1 MAYINYSA
9 AGSVIK
15 DGYVIIPETLETI
28 SLSWDLGNESDFRGY
43 TLYANWENFGTTKI
57 LDEQNQTSISVN
69 TSDLNSRNIPYN
81 FEVFGIYIDD
91 RRTSSIYT
99 QYYFKKNKITS
110 SPTYSVSR
118 QMNFSKT
125 NYSIAI
131 TQTKVPTNLNGDTSF
146 TYSVSDLKI
155 QGSIYVNIYNGQNL
169 GANFN
174 LTVVG
179 TEGTPP
185 SSGPYI
191 LLSEV
196 RATMTGIEAYYD
208 IDTLDCSMSISCKNR
223 WGSITS
229 GYATIEVYLPN
240 IPVGASNISL
250 SGATLVGNNYYYI
263 PGVSAVKIN
272 FTNGYDPYGVA
283 DIWHYLM
290 YCVKDESATS
300 VSDSEWQTK
309 YVTSGET
316 LNEYVIP
323 ITNEKK
329 KFFYKIRT
337 QNGGSQKT
345 VDSNVFSVA
354 LDYYNKP
361 TVEIVNVNR
370 QETSLSF
377 SAIISKNSSIPDS
390 SGHLQIT
397 SVKYLKPDGTTKA
410 SMTKADNLA
419 PSHSK
424 YNASLTITADDL
436 WEMYVYVYDN
446 VSGNTDP
453 AYARIHISRYTPIMS
468 FTKYGVYFGHV
479 PTYNDRGYKL
489 TVGGVSQFK
498 ENTHF
503 FNGISIHNKLDLYD
517 LYPER
522 GDLNLNSYS
531 DYQAALYGGRLNTD
545 TKIRFFNQD
554 SSTSNSY
561 DYSADIYVNN
571 DRLAIDY
578 TDVKGDRVTEQFV
591 TFNDLVTHSTSAYA
605 DNDIVKDGIKREVI
619 VIKTGSFYYK
629 TCTITVPFSEFT
641 FNNATDVFTLLSGSD
656 PNSMLVHYLN
666 PIVYSYRKG
675 DEQGYIRAI
684 FRSDMLPVVTATVVS
699 DDENLFHTL
708 KFKQD
713 GTAYKMPSIM
723 VHINRLN
730 DDHKYINAGYVNIVA
745 QGCCELIDTT
755 DDTIIPRSH
764 TWYYVNPSA
773 YVKDK
778 YGV

>member
-131 TQTKVPTNLNGDTSF
+131 TQTKAPANLNGDTSF

-196 RATMTGIEAYYD
+196 RAAMTGIEVYYD

-370 QETSLSF
+370 RETNLSF

-397 SVKYLKPDGTTKA
+397 SVKYLKPDGATKA

-419 PSHSK
+419 PSHST

-436 WEMYVYVYDN
+436 WEMYVYAYDN
-446 VSGNTDP
+446 VSGNNDP
-453 AYARIHISRYTPIMS
+453 AYARIHISRYIPIMS

-479 PTYNDRGYKL
+479 PTYNDRGYRF
-489 TVGGVSQFK
+489 TVGDKSQFYGDVHVRDKLRLHKGLDLFHMDEGGSNLVEK
-498 ENTHF
+498 EYFNTDNSKITF
-503 FNGISIHNKLDLYD
+503 FNNGEYIAPDVKNLAADLFINEDRIKVTRRNYN
-517 LYPER
+517 
-522 GDLNLNSYS
+522 GTVV
-531 DYQAALYGGRLNTD
+531 TD
-545 TKIRFFNQD
+545 TYLTDDDLIEKGGVINIA
-554 SSTSNSY
+554 TG
-561 DYSADIYVNN
+561 YVNDEIESN
-571 DRLAIDY
+571 AVVYRRF
-578 TDVKGDRVTEQFV
+578 K
-591 TFNDLVTHSTSAYA
+591 N
-605 DNDIVKDGIKREVI
+605 GIEYIYKVCNMK
-619 VIKTGSFYYK
+619 IKYGVFGS
-629 TCTITVPFSEFT
+629 
-641 FNNATDVFTLLSGSD
+641 G
-656 PNSMLVHYLN
+656 
-666 PIVYSYRKG
+666 
-675 DEQGYIRAI
+675 
-684 FRSDMLPVVTATVVS
+684 
-699 DDENLFHTL
+699 
-708 KFKQD
+708 
-713 GTAYKMPSIM
+713 
-723 VHINRLN
+723 
-730 DDHKYINAGYVNIVA
+730 NAGYTINFEGNIGRYASSYLKYCNPILSYVK
-745 QGCCELIDTT
+745 INDTT
-755 DDTIIPRSH
+755 DEYTKAVFLDSPQVTITLENYRNNMFYSSNLYSDGTELRAPTIVLYSH
-764 TWYYVNPSA
+764 TGELGENGYTGYINLTASGRCEIRTSNNPSQ
-773 YVKDK
+773 YEP
-778 YGV
+778 